1 MEHQEDE
8 DKKKV
13 TQSGWSQFTTQK
25 AKMVSDF
32 RIFKGMSENRP
43 TETDKGRYAE
53 ALFRDWLEQFLPAK
67 YGVTSGYIIQQK
79 DAVKPRSA
87 LKGKLRHY
95 DVIIYNRLDSP
106 ILWTEMSPDHSLSG
120 RIRAIPAE
128 YVHAVL
134 EVKSTFNATHIA
146 KAFNKLNEL
155 APLLGIDDINEPYK
169 QYIPTDFYTGM
180 IFFELPEKGQGTLQ
194 LLNKLL
200 PANCLRGFFGG
211 IILSAEGLDQRK
223 TGQFMYI
230 SEGSSP
236 RSMDKVKGRT
246 LISMGSDYIWS
257 DSRERHPGEHV
268 VCMFGGWSESTFSH
282 FAFELLNVMNGTHR
296 PGFVPSWYGLTFS
309 LEANS

>member
-1 MEHQEDE
+1 MVFARSPVEH
-8 DKKKV
+8 
-13 TQSGWSQFTTQK
+13 SQCAGSLFLISLPFPHTPFGSLGAFLCPARSYGQ
-25 AKMVSDF
+25 AVPVSHLCQLVYSTSLHN
-32 RIFKGMSENRP
+32 I
-43 TETDKGRYAE
+43 
-53 ALFRDWLEQFLPAK
+53 RD
-67 YGVTSGYIIQQK
+67 GISGYIIQQK

-200 PANCLRGFFGG
+200 PANCLRGF
-211 IILSAEGLDQRK
+211 
-223 TGQFMYI
+223 
-230 SEGSSP
+230 
-236 RSMDKVKGRT
+236 
-246 LISMGSDYIWS
+246 
-257 DSRERHPGEHV
+257 
-268 VCMFGGWSESTFSH
+268 
-282 FAFELLNVMNGTHR
+282 
-296 PGFVPSWYGLTFS
+296 
-309 LEANS
+309 